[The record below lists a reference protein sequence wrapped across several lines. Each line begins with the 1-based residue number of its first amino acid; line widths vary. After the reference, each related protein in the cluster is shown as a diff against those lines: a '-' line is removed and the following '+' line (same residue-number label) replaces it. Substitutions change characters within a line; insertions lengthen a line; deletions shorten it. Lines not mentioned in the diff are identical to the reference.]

1 MSDLIIKNIT
11 VNFGGLKAI
20 NNLSFTIKKGAIHSI
35 IGPNGAGKTT
45 MLNVISRLINPD
57 SGEIIYKNHNILK
70 LSPSKIINIGI
81 SRSYQNLE
89 LFKYLTLKENIIIGL
104 NKITNYNLFDAA
116 FHTKKYHNKEK
127 ELYDI
132 AFNFMKLFNIH
143 IYENTIVKFLP
154 YGIQK
159 KIDIVRALVSNPDI
173 ILLDEPASGLNMKE
187 SEDLAN
193 TINEI
198 NKKYNIT
205 VVLVEHD
212 MSVVMNVSDMITV
225 MNFGQK
231 IAEGNPEAIKNN
243 EEVIQAYLGE
253 KV

>member
-1 MSDLIIKNIT
+1 
-11 VNFGGLKAI
+11 
-20 NNLSFTIKKGAIHSI
+20 
-35 IGPNGAGKTT
+35 
-45 MLNVISRLINPD
+45 
-57 SGEIIYKNHNILK
+57 
-70 LSPSKIINIGI
+70 
-81 SRSYQNLE
+81 
-89 LFKYLTLKENIIIGL
+89 
-104 NKITNYNLFDAA
+104 
-116 FHTKKYHNKEK
+116 
-127 ELYDI
+127 
-132 AFNFMKLFNIH
+132 
-143 IYENTIVKFLP
+143 
-154 YGIQK
+154 
-159 KIDIVRALVSNPDI
+159 
-173 ILLDEPASGLNMKE
+173 MKE

-198 NKKYNIT
+198 NKKYNTT